1 MARVIRY
8 EGMSRS
14 STRAGKIYVLRNEH
28 MRDLIVKV
36 GKTLKSSE
44 DRAKELNKATGV
56 AGKFQ
61 VLFEENVVDID
72 YAERLI
78 HEQLAAYRLEP
89 NREFFRLPYK
99 IAIRTVFDVCT
110 EINKDLAAKVR
121 MVRLLLNGQS
131 SAAKLKELLSPH
143 LGGKVQVAVY
153 YENKGATCEILLGD
167 EWRIVFSP
175 LLILVLQTWLGADN
189 LLIVKG

>member
-1 MARVIRY
+1 MNRTVKHAST
-8 EGMSRS
+8 SRPAI
-14 STRAGKIYVLRNEH
+14 RAGRIYVLRNEH

-36 GKTLKSSE
+36 GKTLRTTE

-72 YAERLI
+72 SAEHLV

-110 EINKDLAAKVR
+110 EINKNLAAEVT
-121 MVRLLLNGQS
+121 MVRL
-131 SAAKLKELLSPH
+131 
-143 LGGKVQVAVY
+143 
-153 YENKGATCEILLGD
+153 
-167 EWRIVFSP
+167 F
-175 LLILVLQTWLGADN
+175 
-189 LLIVKG
+189 

>member
-1 MARVIRY
+1 M
-8 EGMSRS
+8 
-14 STRAGKIYVLRNEH
+14 LRNEH

-36 GKTLKSSE
+36 GKTLITTE

-72 YAERLI
+72 SAEHLV

-110 EINKDLAAKVR
+110 EINKNLAAEVT
-121 MVRLLLNGQS
+121 MVRL
-131 SAAKLKELLSPH
+131 
-143 LGGKVQVAVY
+143 
-153 YENKGATCEILLGD
+153 
-167 EWRIVFSP
+167 F
-175 LLILVLQTWLGADN
+175 
-189 LLIVKG
+189 